1 MRIQR
6 KYAMME
12 NRTATRNGN
21 QPRRVNASFAAEV
34 EAAFREFVLRPEFP
48 CVGAKAAL
56 NSDSYTLHVYDELGS
71 DEAASA
77 LSTALRDFTQS
88 TLHIDP
94 HPNLLPHGEGTDLPA
109 ADHSNSAVEEIPL
122 PYGEGTGLP
131 AAQLSTGALEEVR
144 LPNGEGTGLPAAQL
158 STRTLEEVPL
168 PYGEGTGLPA
178 AQLRTRAVEE
188 VPLPMGGGRVRVP
201 SSEYATF
208 VAIFERPRKTT
219 EIEFENLFWKQLR
232 ALHDYDAQR
241 FAWDSH
247 VSSDP
252 ADPHFSFSFG
262 GQALYVIGLH
272 ANSSREA
279 RRFPWPAL
287 VFNPHEQFERL
298 RADGKWK
305 RMQET
310 IRSRDLQL
318 QGSINPMLSDFGEQS
333 EARQYS
339 GRAVE
344 DNWRP
349 PFPTG
354 AGKCPFAH

>member
-6 KYAMME
+6 KYPMKENPFAM
-12 NRTATRNGN
+12 GN
-21 QPRRVNASFAAEV
+21 ANLPEPARDSFALEA
-34 EAAFREFVLRPEFP
+34 EAAFRNFVSRPEFP
-48 CVGAKAAL
+48 CLGAKAAL
-56 NSDSYTLHVYDELGS
+56 NSESYTVGVYDELGS
-71 DEAASA
+71 GNATSDLSVA
-77 LSTALRDFTQS
+77 LHDFTRS

-94 HPNLLPHGEGTDLPA
+94 HSNLLSQGEGTSLPEEQYGNA
-109 ADHSNSAVEEIPL
+109 SASEETPL
-122 PYGEGTGLP
+122 SMGERRVK
-131 AAQLSTGALEEVR
+131 AL
-144 LPNGEGTGLPAAQL
+144 
-158 STRTLEEVPL
+158 
-168 PYGEGTGLPA
+168 
-178 AQLRTRAVEE
+178 
-188 VPLPMGGGRVRVP
+188 

-208 VAIFERPRKTT
+208 VAIFERPRNTD
-219 EIEFENLFWKQLR
+219 EIAFENLFWKQLR
-232 ALHDYDAQR
+232 ALHAYDAAH
-241 FAWDSH
+241 FDWDAS
-247 VSSDP
+247 VRSDP

-310 IRSRDLQL
+310 IRSRDLEL

-344 DNWRP
+344 DNWQA
-349 PFPTG
+349 PFQPI
-354 AGKCPFAH
+354 ARKCPFAH

>member
-94 HPNLLPHGEGTDLPA
+94 HPNLLPH
-109 ADHSNSAVEEIPL
+109 
-122 PYGEGTGLP
+122 
-131 AAQLSTGALEEVR
+131 
-144 LPNGEGTGLPAAQL
+144 GEGTGLPAAQL